1 MMQLTLRIN
10 LTQVVSNLGYR
21 SAMTVRYPYLTDLI
35 VVLGII

>member
-21 SAMTVRYPYLTDLI
+21 SAMTVYLTDLI